1 MQAPDDSEVEAA
13 AEGER
18 VMGNDVAVTHA
29 ELRDTPITTP
39 DILADPDTAAAS
51 AAPAPT
57 ETDTQS
63 GGVDMAD
70 DGQAPAHIADS
81 VRPAT
86 PPVQGGGGGGDFAV
100 PKPPTSRPTSA
111 RPTSAALRG
120 SRPSSRTSAADRPAS
135 RASDADA
142 GLASV

>member
-86 PPVQGGGGGGDFAV
+86 PPVQ
-100 PKPPTSRPTSA
+100 
-111 RPTSAALRG
+111 L
-120 SRPSSRTSAADRPAS
+120 
-135 RASDADA
+135 
-142 GLASV
+142 